1 MTRHTAQRLAPP
13 LASDSRGRAAHLC
26 KARARITD
34 LLYVLKFILGDFC
47 IVCTGFH
54 CVNFTMFA
62 QARHHRRGALSARA
76 RVADAPLFRAV
87 AKLGGSLLSFG
98 LYPCCRPSLSSGAS
112 RRWSPSR
119 ARRLELSLW
128 RVGRCIG
135 ASTAFCNV

>member
-62 QARHHRRGALSARA
+62 QACLE
-76 RVADAPLFRAV
+76 FRSGTPATDKSK
-87 AKLGGSLLSFG
+87 AKKL
-98 LYPCCRPSLSSGAS
+98 
-112 RRWSPSR
+112 
-119 ARRLELSLW
+119 
-128 RVGRCIG
+128 
-135 ASTAFCNV
+135 